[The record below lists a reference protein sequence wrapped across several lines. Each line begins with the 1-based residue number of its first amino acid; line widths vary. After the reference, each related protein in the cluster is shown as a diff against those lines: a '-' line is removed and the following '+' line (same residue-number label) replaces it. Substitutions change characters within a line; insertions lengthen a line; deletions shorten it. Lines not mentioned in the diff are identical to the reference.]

1 MKKNKA
7 MRAAGVLMIA
17 TLLSTNIVSGTYA
30 KYVTSGS
37 ASDSARVAKF
47 GVTIAANGTLFSE
60 NYLAAPANTPTEDET
75 GITVKS
81 SDDDKNLVA
90 PGTKNDTG
98 MTFSITGTPEVDV
111 IVDITVSDPSDIFLN
126 AGTYPDMTT
135 ALEGDQFETDKVY
148 YPVKYT
154 LKKGETPVAEGTLK
168 EIANEL
174 NELEDLNNKV
184 YSAGTDLANVLGT
197 YNLTWAWDFD
207 DAGNGTN
214 DKADTLLGDLAAGT
228 VTEADVD
235 ADNYGLGTELAFT
248 ITVTQV
254 D

>member
-47 GVTIAANGTLFSE
+47 GVTIAADGTLFSK
-60 NYLAAPANTPTEDET
+60 NYLAADDNTPTDTTT

-81 SDDDKNLVA
+81 ENTDNLVA

-98 MTFSITGTPEVDV
+98 MTFSITGQPEVDV
-111 IVDITVSDPSDIFLN
+111 RVNVEVTGSKDVFLN

-135 ALEGDQFETDKVY
+135 AVTGDNFTPTADY
-148 YPVKYT
+148 YPIKYT
-154 LKKGETPVAEGTLK
+154 LTNAAGTVAEGNLAAITTALT
-168 EIANEL
+168 AL
-174 NELEDLNNKV
+174 NATV
-184 YSAGTDLANVLGT
+184 YSAGTDLAKVLGT
-197 YNLTWAWDFD
+197 YKLTWAWDFD
-207 DAGNGTN
+207 GAGAGTN

-228 VTEADVD
+228 VTEAAVD
-235 ADNYGLGTELAFT
+235 ADNYNLGTELAFT

>member
-47 GVTIAANGTLFSE
+47 GVTIAADGTLFSK
-60 NYLAAPANTPTEDET
+60 NYLAADDNTPAADDATT

-81 SDDDKNLVA
+81 SGDDKLVA
-90 PGTKNDTG
+90 PGTKNNEG

-111 IVDITVSDPSDIFLN
+111 RVNVEVTGSNDIFLK

-135 ALEGDQFETDKVY
+135 AVTGDNFTPTADY
-148 YPVKYT
+148 YPIKYT
-154 LKKGETPVAEGTLK
+154 LTNAKGTVAEGNLAAITTALT
-168 EIANEL
+168 AL
-174 NELEDLNNKV
+174 DNKV
-184 YSAGTDLANVLGT
+184 HPAGTNLADVLGT
-197 YNLTWAWDFD
+197 YKLTWAWDFD
-207 DAGNGTN
+207 GAGAGTN

-228 VTEADVD
+228 VTEATVD
-235 ADNYGLGTELAFT
+235 AKNYGLNTQLAFT

>member
-47 GVTIAANGTLFSE
+47 GVTIAANGTLFSK
-60 NYLAAPANTPTEDET
+60 NYLAATANTPTEAET

-81 SDDDKNLVA
+81 ENTDSLVA

-111 IVDITVSDPSDIFLN
+111 RVNVEVTGSNDVFLN

-135 ALEGDQFETDKVY
+135 AVTDDNFTTTADY
-148 YPVKYT
+148 YPIKYT
-154 LKKGETPVAEGTLK
+154 LTNAAGTVAEG
-168 EIANEL
+168 N
-174 NELEDLNNKV
+174 LEAITDALSALDNNV
-184 YSAGTDLANVLGT
+184 HSAGTDLATVLGT
-197 YNLTWAWDFD
+197 YKLTWAWDFD
-207 DAGNGTN
+207 GAGAGTN
-214 DKADTLLGDLAAGT
+214 DKADTFLGNLAAGT
-228 VTEADVD
+228 ATSADGT
-235 ADNYGLGTELAFT
+235 YGLNTELEFT